1 MGNARKTTA
10 AISAVL
16 QYIKTEE
23 EAIAMQSAMQTA
35 QRQMPMFAQQPASV
49 VKPWGVSGRQAQKQM
64 RNLMQLRTFR
74 KHKTLNTKHQAL

>member
-23 EAIAMQSAMQTA
+23 EAMAMQSAMQTA
-35 QRQMPMFAQQPASV
+35 QFRMPMFAQQLVPVA
-49 VKPWGVSGRQAQKQM
+49 KPWGLSGRQAQMQM

-74 KHKTLNTKHQAL
+74 KL